1 MRHYV
6 CSMFYLLWPLAYF
19 SSLVSQGNNSSV
31 EDLYVVKT
39 ILTGWPFHW
48 FGTCRCIVDHLPFL
62 DIWSGRV
69 LQRAENYLAYY
80 RMNKEKRTNA
90 VYENLDS
97 SSIPCYVLVPLKNSH
112 VQHAK
117 KTVGC
122 RNIFVYL
129 LLAWRMKNLEY
140 LNYVSFLAFMSIART
155 VCMC

>member
-1 MRHYV
+1 
-6 CSMFYLLWPLAYF
+6 
-19 SSLVSQGNNSSV
+19 
-31 EDLYVVKT
+31 
-39 ILTGWPFHW
+39 
-48 FGTCRCIVDHLPFL
+48 
-62 DIWSGRV
+62 
-69 LQRAENYLAYY
+69 
-80 RMNKEKRTNA
+80 MNKEKRTNA